1 MPFAIPERS
10 KIGIGSSTEGIS
22 RWNEKI
28 WNLLERFV
36 RICLALL
43 FRILQR
49 ELTPQMADGFVQFV
63 KFCLIGVSNTVCS
76 YVVYL
81 VTLLLFEK
89 AEINFRWD
97 YVIGN
102 LTGFL
107 ISVVWSWFWNSRLV
121 FQEEEGEKRVWWKTL
136 LRTYVAYA
144 FTGVVLYNVLAFVWI
159 DLLHIQKAVAPILT
173 MFFSVPINFL
183 MNKFWAYRK
192 HK

>member
-1 MPFAIPERS
+1 MCHSPFLREV
-10 KIGIGSSTEGIS
+10 KQGSDQVRKELVVGMK
-22 RWNEKI
+22 KI

-89 AEINFRWD
+89 AENNFRWD

-102 LTGFL
+102 LMGFL
-107 ISVVWSWFWNSRLV
+107 IA
-121 FQEEEGEKRVWWKTL
+121 
-136 LRTYVAYA
+136 AY
-144 FTGVVLYNVLAFVWI
+144 
-159 DLLHIQKAVAPILT
+159 HP
-173 MFFSVPINFL
+173 
-183 MNKFWAYRK
+183 
-192 HK
+192 H